1 MKNNNIIL
9 YSAILIFGVVAPFVL
24 PAFKVQLSILCILIV
39 LALTWNIQGGEMGYN
54 TFGNILFYGLGMYLC
69 ASVQVGMFF
78 PLAEWT
84 ESGGEKTFVH
94 TPSQFSQGMAVGL
107 LVAAIVPTIVA
118 GLIGYAILGL
128 RGHYFAICTLGLGV
142 AAGEISGGIEIIG
155 AGQGFT
161 TPPFPEVGDLPSIF
175 EYLNIHNTIKSTIG
189 CELTKK
195 HSTFCTSECVNR
207 CWSESNKPCTTYET
221 IDD

>member
-1 MKNNNIIL
+1 MSKNNLIL
-9 YSAILIFGVVAPFVL
+9 YIGILIFGLAAPFIF

-39 LALTWNIQGGEMGYN
+39 LATTWNIQGGEMGYN

-94 TPSQFSQGMAVGL
+94 TPTQFFQGMAAGL
-107 LVAAIVPTIVA
+107 IVAAVVPTIVA

-161 TPPFPEVGDLPSIF
+161 TPPFPAEIVDNEARGKFFYFLSFALLVGTFVFVKYIYDSRFRLI
-175 EYLNIHNTIKSTIG
+175 LNA
-189 CELTKK
+189 
-195 HSTFCTSECVNR
+195 
-207 CWSESNKPCTTYET
+207 
-221 IDD
+221 